1 MAKNDICSAVE
12 SMLKEFL
19 EGKDLEIYNIQF
31 KKEGPDWKLKL
42 FLDKTEGAESEY
54 VNIAECEEVTRYLS
68 DRLDEEDIIDKQ
80 YTLEVS
86 SPGLDRELIKE
97 SDFTRFKGRLVEIK
111 LYEAINGNKNFEAE
125 LVGKEDGIVKL
136 MLGDE
141 ELQIPEKKV
150 SKINLEIVF

>member
-19 EGKDLEIYNIQF
+19 EGRDLEIYNIQF

-42 FLDKTEGAESEY
+42 FLDKTECAESEY

-141 ELQIPEKKV
+141 ELQIPEKKI
-150 SKINLEIVF
+150 SKINLAIVF